1 MQKGKEF
8 WRGAGAEG
16 LEIGDV
22 LREKITYGSFF
33 VIILN
38 SLVREEENTTDIHI
52 RLGVEGWE
60 AWPID
65 GGGWGEIHIN
75 RKFCLFLW
83 AAHSQNSK

>member
-1 MQKGKEF
+1 M
-8 WRGAGAEG
+8 
-16 LEIGDV
+16 V
-22 LREKITYGSFF
+22 HFF

-52 RLGVEGWE
+52 RRHSFNNKRGARMGVQGGG
-60 AWPID
+60 PID
-65 GGGWGEIHIN
+65 DGGWGEIHIN